1 MIKRLIIFFL
11 GLGLIVGGVPA
22 YAILSI
28 EITQS
33 LESGLP
39 IAIVPFKREGG
50 PASGQLVSQIVETD
64 LLRSGRF
71 SSISSKN
78 FLSTPHQ
85 QSEVIFKDWRLIKA
99 EALVTG
105 RVQTQASGRVQV
117 DFQLYDVF
125 REKRLANYRY
135 VAEPSQLRTV
145 AHQISDII
153 YEKLTG
159 ERGVFNTRIAYIS
172 REVARP
178 GFVFKL
184 QVSDSDGYNERTIL
198 SSSEPLMSPAWSPD
212 GNRLAYVSFEQKRS
226 MVYIQNIADGKRIK
240 IAESKGIN
248 SAPAWS
254 PDGGRLALV
263 LSREGNP
270 EIYLL
275 NLADQKLQRLTQN
288 PAIDTEPAWS
298 PDGREII
305 FTSDRSGGPQIYR
318 MAANGGNATRLTF
331 EGNYNARAS
340 YSSDGKMITLVSRY
354 EDKYHAAI
362 LNLTNSSLQILT
374 ETSLDESPSFAPNGR
389 IILYAT
395 EVKGRGVLASVS
407 SDGRVRQLLKLQ
419 EGDIREP
426 AWSPFTSSTST
437 QGAIQ

>member
-1 MIKRLIIFFL
+1 MTKRFIIFFF
-11 GLGLIVGGVPA
+11 GLCLIVGGVPA

-50 PASGQLVSQIVETD
+50 SSSGLLVSQIIETD

-71 SSISSKN
+71 TSISSKN

-85 QSEVIFKDWRLIKA
+85 PSEVIFKDWRLIKA
-99 EALVTG
+99 EALVNG
-105 RVQTQASGRVQV
+105 AVQAQASGKMQV

-125 REKRLANYRY
+125 QEKRLAIYRY
-135 VAEPSQLRTV
+135 IAEPSQLRTV

-178 GFVFKL
+178 GFVYKL

-212 GNRLAYVSFEQKRS
+212 GT
-226 MVYIQNIADGKRIK
+226 
-240 IAESKGIN
+240 
-248 SAPAWS
+248 
-254 PDGGRLALV
+254 RLALV

-270 EIYLL
+270 EIYVL

-305 FTSDRSGGPQIYR
+305 FTSDRSDRPQIYR
-318 MAANGGNATRLTF
+318 MT
-331 EGNYNARAS
+331 AS
-340 YSSDGKMITLVSRY
+340 EIG
-354 EDKYHAAI
+354 
-362 LNLTNSSLQILT
+362 
-374 ETSLDESPSFAPNGR
+374 
-389 IILYAT
+389 
-395 EVKGRGVLASVS
+395 
-407 SDGRVRQLLKLQ
+407 
-419 EGDIREP
+419 
-426 AWSPFTSSTST
+426 
-437 QGAIQ
+437 

>member
-1 MIKRLIIFFL
+1 MTKRFISFFL
-11 GLGLIVGGVPA
+11 GLCLIVGVVPA

-28 EITQS
+28 EITQG

-39 IAIVPFKREGG
+39 IAIVPFKGEKE
-50 PASGQLVSQIVETD
+50 ATSVSQIVEAD

-71 SSISSKN
+71 AGIPKKN
-78 FLSTPHQ
+78 FLSTPSQ
-85 QSEVIFKDWRLIKA
+85 PSDVIFKDWRLVKA

-105 RVQTQASGRVQV
+105 TVQAQAAGKVQV

-135 VAEPSQLRTV
+135 IAEPSQLRTV

-153 YEKLTG
+153 YDKLTG
-159 ERGVFNTRIAYIS
+159 ERGVFNTRVAYVS
-172 REVARP
+172 REAARP
-178 GFVFKL
+178 GFVYKL
-184 QVSDSDGYNERTIL
+184 QVSDSDGYNARTIL

-212 GNRLAYVSFEQKRS
+212 GTRLAYVSFEQKRS

-240 IAESKGIN
+240 VAESKGIN

-254 PDGGRLALV
+254 PDSTRLALV

-270 EIYLL
+270 EIYVL
-275 NLADQKLQRLTQN
+275 NLADQKLRRLTQN

-305 FTSDRSGGPQIYR
+305 FTSDRSDRPQIYR
-318 MAANGGNATRLTF
+318 MTAGGEKVTRITF
-331 EGNYNARAS
+331 EGDYNARAS
-340 YSSDGKMITLVSRY
+340 YSPDGKMITLVSRY

-362 LNLTNSSLQILT
+362 LNLSDSVLQILT

-389 IILYAT
+389 MVLYAT
-395 EVKGRGVLASVS
+395 EAQGRGVLATVS

-437 QGAIQ
+437 QGVMQ